1 MNMKLIRKTVTALL
15 LLSCLLCLFACDRG
29 NDDDLPKPE
38 ATVAYVT
45 AVMKVS
51 RPTKA
56 VATTVYVLTD
66 GTELGGKST
75 LQVQETGDLVKA
87 KYAYEY
93 QVLGSVNSEE
103 SVVTVKDTVYSS
115 GNRIAN
121 FLPTGGYK
129 FEAYTAQTT
138 LKEITLPANASV
150 VESDGG
156 YLLTTTVSAAEA
168 DAFFGATLSAVGN
181 VTLKIA
187 VKDGTVVSASVTYAT
202 PRGNMS
208 VVTAYT
214 YEQES
219 FSFVKPE

>member
-1 MNMKLIRKTVTALL
+1 MKFIRNTVTVLL
-15 LLSCLLCLFACDRG
+15 LLSCILCLFACDKDG
-29 NDDDLPKPE
+29 GKDLPKPE

-45 AVMKVS
+45 AVMKLS

-93 QVLGSVNSEE
+93 QVLGSVDSEE
-103 SVVTVKDTVYSS
+103 PIVTVKDTVYSS

-121 FLPTGGYK
+121 FLPTGGYN

-138 LKEITLPANASV
+138 LAEITLPANATV

-168 DAFFGATLSAVGN
+168 DAFFGVTLSAVGD
-181 VTLKIA
+181 VTLKIG
-187 VKDGTVVSASVTYAT
+187 VKNGTVVSASVTYAT
-202 PRGNMS
+202 PRGSMS
-208 VVTAYT
+208 VTTAYT
-214 YEQES
+214 YEEES
-219 FSFVKPE
+219 FSFTKPE